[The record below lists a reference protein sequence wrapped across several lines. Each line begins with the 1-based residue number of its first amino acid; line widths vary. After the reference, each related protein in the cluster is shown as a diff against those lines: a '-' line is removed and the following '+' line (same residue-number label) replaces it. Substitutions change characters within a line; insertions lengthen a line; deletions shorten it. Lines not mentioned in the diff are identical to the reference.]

1 VFLVRRLVGWG
12 RVITGIV
19 AEPYPDLTLGDEDR
33 RPEITLGDYQVPV
46 EIMVAAVKTEA
57 GRDALGYYQAIR
69 RKPYLRAAASVM
81 EAAGRRSSGRGGATF
96 EIDKDQWPTREEQPT
111 REKQRTR

>member
-33 RPEITLGDYQVPV
+33 RPEITLGDYQAPV
-46 EIMVAAVKTEA
+46 EIK
-57 GRDALGYYQAIR
+57 
-69 RKPYLRAAASVM
+69 
-81 EAAGRRSSGRGGATF
+81 
-96 EIDKDQWPTREEQPT
+96 
-111 REKQRTR
+111 